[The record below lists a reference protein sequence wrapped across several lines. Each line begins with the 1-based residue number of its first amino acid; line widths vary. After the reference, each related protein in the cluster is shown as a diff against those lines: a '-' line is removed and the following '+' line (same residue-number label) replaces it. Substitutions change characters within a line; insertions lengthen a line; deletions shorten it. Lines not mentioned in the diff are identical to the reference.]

1 MKLPLVPKLLE
12 RRFCRCCQN
21 QLPSKKRRLGATA
34 RRRPR
39 YRQNHRKSPL
49 DRRTGLGRVDAT
61 KGHYDDALAKGN
73 IVHLLATESTGAL
86 SPDVIRLLREL
97 AKTAQG
103 TSGHDSTVYGLSR
116 ASPKS
121 FFPHHLAAISSAIV
135 CADARSIRNHAASL
149 ATQLSHGMI

>member
-1 MKLPLVPKLLE
+1 MSNTLE
-12 RRFCRCCQN
+12 A
-21 QLPSKKRRLGATA
+21 LTAKVLGLKA
-34 RRRPR
+34 RGTPADR
-39 YRQNHRKSPL
+39 PL
-49 DRRTGLGRVDAT
+49 DRRTGEGRVHARDGDYADALK
-61 KGHYDDALAKGN
+61 KGHR
-73 IVHLLATESTGAL
+73 VHLLVSESTGAL

>member
-1 MKLPLVPKLLE
+1 MVRCLPPQSRV
-12 RRFCRCCQN
+12 
-21 QLPSKKRRLGATA
+21 SA
-34 RRRPR
+34 RE
-39 YRQNHRKSPL
+39 Q
-49 DRRTGLGRVDAT
+49 
-61 KGHYDDALAKGN
+61 GN

-121 FFPHHLAAISSAIV
+121 FFPHQPPRCHLLRHRLRRRALYPQPRCVPSDPALPRDDLNA
-135 CADARSIRNHAASL
+135 
-149 ATQLSHGMI
+149 

>member
-1 MKLPLVPKLLE
+1 MSLSFAL
-12 RRFCRCCQN
+12 FG
-21 QLPSKKRRLGATA
+21 KKAMGQ
-34 RRRPR
+34 P
-39 YRQNHRKSPL
+39 NDPPL
-49 DRRTGLGRVDAT
+49 DRRTGQGRVDAT
-61 KGHYDDALAKGN
+61 PGHYNDALAKGN

-121 FFPHHLAAISSAIV
+121 FFPHPT
-135 CADARSIRNHAASL
+135 SL
-149 ATQLSHGMI
+149 PSPPPLSVPTRALSVTTLRP

>member
-1 MKLPLVPKLLE
+1 M
-12 RRFCRCCQN
+12 FCMA
-21 QLPSKKRRLGATA
+21 LADGGATLFCVGPYHEA
-34 RRRPR
+34 LSEAQRLHPTTDITGTADDT
-39 YRQNHRKSPL
+39 YACDACSPSADGGTPEL
-49 DRRTGLGRVDAT
+49 FTF
-61 KGHYDDALAKGN
+61 Y

>member
-1 MKLPLVPKLLE
+1 MPSAGSVP
-12 RRFCRCCQN
+12 Q
-21 QLPSKKRRLGATA
+21 PHA
-34 RRRPR
+34 RR
-39 YRQNHRKSPL
+39 Y
-49 DRRTGLGRVDAT
+49 
-61 KGHYDDALAKGN
+61 ALAKGN

-121 FFPHHLAAISSAIV
+121 FFPHHLAAISWP
-135 CADARSIRNHAASL
+135 L
-149 ATQLSHGMI
+149 LSVPTRALSVTTLRPKRLSSPTG

>member
-1 MKLPLVPKLLE
+1 M
-12 RRFCRCCQN
+12 RRAPPPN
-21 QLPSKKRRLGATA
+21 
-34 RRRPR
+34 
-39 YRQNHRKSPL
+39 
-49 DRRTGLGRVDAT
+49 
-61 KGHYDDALAKGN
+61 DDALAKGN

-135 CADARSIRNHAASL
+135 CADARSMPLS
-149 ATQLSHGMI
+149 ATTLRP

>member
-1 MKLPLVPKLLE
+1 MPSAGSVP
-12 RRFCRCCQN
+12 Q
-21 QLPSKKRRLGATA
+21 PHA
-34 RRRPR
+34 RR
-39 YRQNHRKSPL
+39 Y
-49 DRRTGLGRVDAT
+49 
-61 KGHYDDALAKGN
+61 ALAKGN

-135 CADARSIRNHAASL
+135 CADTRSLS
-149 ATQLSHGMI
+149 ATTLRP

>member
-1 MKLPLVPKLLE
+1 MRSRTAALSLAAVGSVALLVVLQ
-12 RRFCRCCQN
+12 RTQARWRC
-21 QLPSKKRRLGATA
+21 LGL
-34 RRRPR
+34 RRRQR
-39 YRQNHRKSPL
+39 REFSHFWQKQSRPL
-49 DRRTGLGRVDAT
+49 DTQYRRACR
-61 KGHYDDALAKGN
+61 
-73 IVHLLATESTGAL
+73 GARA
-86 SPDVIRLLREL
+86 VIRLLREL
-97 AKTAQG
+97 AKAAQG

>member
-1 MKLPLVPKLLE
+1 MLRRAAREQRIREPGLVHN
-12 RRFCRCCQN
+12 CCKVFVKV
-21 QLPSKKRRLGATA
+21 LRA
-34 RRRPR
+34 
-39 YRQNHRKSPL
+39 
-49 DRRTGLGRVDAT
+49 LGRVDET

>member
-1 MKLPLVPKLLE
+1 MRQGYSGGFVSLSIGILRDRDLRNFTSLSPRFYPLLAGLL
-12 RRFCRCCQN
+12 Q
-21 QLPSKKRRLGATA
+21 
-34 RRRPR
+34 
-39 YRQNHRKSPL
+39 RQ
-49 DRRTGLGRVDAT
+49 GRVDAT
-61 KGHYDDALAKGN
+61 PGHYDDALTKGN

-149 ATQLSHGMI
+149 ATQLSYGMI